1 MTEMHLRQTTTLGK
15 PGITYGACETLTTNK
30 QRIQKFKETQ
40 DSRYIYLSELG
51 KVCFQHN
58 MASGDFQDLPRRTV
72 SDKVLHHKAFN
83 FAENRIY
90 DVNLLRWFINLI
102 IKIVPVVLLKPKFF

>member
-1 MTEMHLRQTTTLGK
+1 MPAMPLRQPRFSYSDCRPFTK
-15 PGITYGACETLTTNK
+15 KK

-51 KVCFQHN
+51 KVCFQHK
-58 MASGDFQDLPRRTV
+58 MASEDFQDLPRRTV

-83 FAENRIY
+83 FAKNRIY
-90 DVNLLRWFINLI
+90 DVNLLRRFINLI
-102 IKIVPVVLLKPKFF
+102 TKIVPVVLLKPDFF